1 MGGSV
6 IFEKGSSTSGLIAPR
21 CGHPIGVRGSQLTKW
36 RQFLLLQFGEDS
48 QAQPSWLG
56 FKLVRE

>member
-1 MGGSV
+1 MECV
-6 IFEKGSSTSGLIAPR
+6 LD
-21 CGHPIGVRGSQLTKW
+21 IGYRDVLRTGY
-36 RQFLLLQFGEDS
+36 GVDS